1 MEHFL
6 ASIMGLE
13 DSKYQSYVD
22 EAEAKEQAVLA
33 REKLAAMTEIDL
45 ESRRTPGNNQENVE

>member
-22 EAEAKEQAVLA
+22 EAEAKEQAQLA
-33 REKLAAMTEIDL
+33 REKLAATAEIDL
-45 ESRRTPGNNQENVE
+45 ESRRTPGDGNDE

>member
-22 EAEAKEQAVLA
+22 EADAKEQAVLA
-33 REKLAAMTEIDL
+33 REKSAAMTEIDL
-45 ESRRTPGNNQENVE
+45 ESRRTPGDQENDE

>member
-1 MEHFL
+1 
-6 ASIMGLE
+6 MGLE